1 MKCEICGNEYS
12 GEFCDK
18 CGWEEINI
26 LDDEYLEIFKKRKE
40 IYKKRINEDNKFKDF
55 IEKLI
60 EVYNRYIN
68 SNLEIAKVFIDDMV
82 QILKNIDNY
91 YYYIEFLL
99 AKFYIYTKEKDSI
112 AKDILRELE
121 NLKTLMDKRQ
131 LDDFEK
137 LKAFYG
143 HIF

>member
-112 AKDILRELE
+112 AKDILKELE
-121 NLKTLMDKRQ
+121 SLKLLMDKRQ

>member
-60 EVYNRYIN
+60 ETYNRYIHT
-68 SNLEIAKVFIDDMV
+68 NLEIAKVFIDDIV
-82 QILKNIDNY
+82 QILKNIDN

-99 AKFYIYTKEKDSI
+99 AKFYIYTKEKNSI